1 MTKTPPDCGGF
12 ISAHH
17 GWWGGLLHLCCSA
30 MLVSR
35 TRLPLLLLLLSWI
48 WTCCVCPVLLSIL
61 LLPFYLRQTGTF
73 WPGCLQLPQKLQD
86 SGTSAMQNSIYSQ
99 SYRRDRERGSKA
111 RQGQLWKRWF
121 LNWEPAGEGCES
133 SVQFWGSL
141 EQLFGRSE
149 GKFLLV
155 ATLFI
160 LKVQEKTTRSLVFP
174 VHWNQ

>member
-17 GWWGGLLHLCCSA
+17 GGGGVHLCCSA

-35 TRLPLLLLLLSWI
+35 TRPPLLLLLLSWI
-48 WTCCVCPVLLSIL
+48 WTCCVCPILLSNL

-99 SYRRDRERGSKA
+99 SYRREREREQSQTGTVMEEVVFKL
-111 RQGQLWKRWF
+111 GT
-121 LNWEPAGEGCES
+121 NWRGMRILSTALGLS
-133 SVQFWGSL
+133 
-141 EQLFGRSE
+141 EQLLRRSE
-149 GKFLLV
+149 AKFRLV